1 MVVNI
6 VLGKDG
12 IEMEQKINEDWVSQI
27 KRGTLEYAV
36 LLLIRNKDRYGYDL
50 IQTLDDFSM
59 LRTKENTV
67 YPLLRR
73 LLKNEYLEA
82 YWQNMGE
89 GIPARKYYKIT
100 KNGKMY
106 LSQLEKDWEI
116 LVNDISSLKE
126 GE

>member
-1 MVVNI
+1 
-6 VLGKDG
+6 
-12 IEMEQKINEDWVSQI
+12 MEQKINEDWVSQI

-36 LLLIRNKDRYGYDL
+36 LLLICNKERYGYDL
-50 IQTLDDFSM
+50 IQTLDNFSM

-100 KNGKMY
+100 KSGKMY

-116 LVNDISSLKE
+116 LVNDIYSLKE
-126 GE
+126 GGVER

>member
-12 IEMEQKINEDWVSQI
+12 IEMEQKMNEDWVSQI

-50 IQTLDDFSM
+50 IQTLDNFSM

>member
-6 VLGKDG
+6 VLGKDE
-12 IEMEQKINEDWVSQI
+12 IEMEQKMNEDWVSQI

>member
-1 MVVNI
+1 
-6 VLGKDG
+6 
-12 IEMEQKINEDWVSQI
+12 MEQKMNEDWVSQI
-27 KRGTLEYAV
+27 KRGTLEYVV

-50 IQTLDDFSM
+50 IQTLDNFSM

-82 YWQNMGE
+82 YWQNIGE

-106 LSQLEKDWEI
+106 LSQLEKDWET

>member
-1 MVVNI
+1 
-6 VLGKDG
+6 
-12 IEMEQKINEDWVSQI
+12 MEQKMNEDWVSQI

-100 KNGKMY
+100 KSGKMY

-126 GE
+126 GGVER